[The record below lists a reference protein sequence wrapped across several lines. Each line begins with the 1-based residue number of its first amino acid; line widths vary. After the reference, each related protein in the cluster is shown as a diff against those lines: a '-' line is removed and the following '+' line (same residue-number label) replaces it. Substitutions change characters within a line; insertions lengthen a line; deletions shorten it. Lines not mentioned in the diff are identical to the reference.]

1 MLELLT
7 GSLLGG
13 LLGVRHALEP
23 DHIAAVSTLV
33 STAQSPRS
41 TAVLGVWWG
50 LGHSLA
56 LLGLGGSLA
65 VLGRELPPQ
74 WATGFE
80 LGVSL
85 LLLVLGARSLRG
97 AWQKPQVGPTHLHA
111 HGELLHRHGGVTE
124 HLHLRSWTMARR
136 PLLVGT
142 VHGLA
147 GSGSLT
153 ALVLANMPSAGM
165 RIGYIVLFGLGS
177 LLGMAALSG
186 VAGLPL
192 LRLGRHPQAQ
202 RALSVA
208 VGVFSIGCGLYW
220 GGPLLYR
227 VLS

>member
-23 DHIAAVSTLV
+23 DHIAAVSTLI
-33 STAQSPRS
+33 SAEHSPRN

-56 LLGLGGSLA
+56 LLCLGGSLA
-65 VLGRELPPQ
+65 VLGHELPVQ
-74 WATGFE
+74 WANGFE

-85 LLLVLGARSLRG
+85 LLLILGARALRC
-97 AWQKPQVGPTHLHA
+97 AWQKPPVGPALLHA
-111 HGELLHRHGGVTE
+111 HGELLHRHGGASA
-124 HLHLRSWTMARR
+124 HLHLRGWTMARR

-142 VHGLA
+142 MHGLA

-153 ALVLANMPSAGM
+153 ALVLANMPSTGM
-165 RIGYIVLFGLGS
+165 RLGYIALFGLGS

-186 VAGLPL
+186 IAGLPL
-192 LRLGRHPQAQ
+192 LRLGRHP
-202 RALSVA
+202 RARRAMSVA
-208 VGVFSIGCGLYW
+208 VGIFSIGYGLYW
-220 GGPLLYR
+220 GGPLLR
-227 VLS
+227 QILN

>member
-1 MLELLT
+1 MFELLT

-23 DHIAAVSTLV
+23 DHLAAVSTLL
-33 STAQSPRS
+33 AAERGPRR

-65 VLGRELPPQ
+65 VLGQKLPLRWEQ
-74 WATGFE
+74 RFE
-80 LGVSL
+80 LGVSVL
-85 LLLVLGARSLRG
+85 LLILGARALRQ
-97 AWQKPQVGPTHLHA
+97 AWQRPQVGPSHLHA
-111 HGELLHRHGGVTE
+111 HGELLHRHGGAAA
-124 HLHLRSWTMARR
+124 HLHLRGWTMARR

-142 VHGLA
+142 MHGLA

-153 ALVLANMPSAGM
+153 ALALATMPSAGM
-165 RIGYIVLFGLGS
+165 RVGYIALFALGS

-186 VAGLPL
+186 FAGLPL
-192 LRLGRHPQAQ
+192 LRLGRHPQAL
-202 RALSVA
+202 RAMSVA
-208 VGVFSIGCGLYW
+208 VGVFSIGYGLYW

-227 VLS
+227 ILG